1 MTPSYDKI
9 GIIGAGS
16 FGTAIAK
23 TASTRVKNVYVYARS
38 ASTIEQFNIQK
49 ENKGFPIPENVTAT
63 SDIEKITGEC
73 RVLLAMVPSKHFRDM
88 IRTFANYLE
97 PDHIMIHGTKGLD
110 IELTPGSSLNDMD
123 EIGRSNL
130 STMSEVITQES
141 CIRRVGCL
149 AGPNLSVEMMQGQ
162 PTGAIVASEFDEVLE
177 AGRKALDSDFFKV
190 FFSKDI
196 LGAEFAGVLKNIFAI
211 ASGMVSGLGYENN
224 TRALMITKGIH
235 EMLYIGRH
243 LGAESSAF
251 LGIAGIGDLV
261 ATCSSPLSRNY
272 TVGNKFSKGM
282 SLEQISKEMNEVAE
296 GVRSIQIFN
305 AYCKYNKIKAPLT
318 ETLYNVLFEEKPLQK
333 AMSELMNMRYN
344 LDVNFL

>member
-1 MTPSYDKI
+1 MSLSCEKI

-23 TASTRVKNVYVYARS
+23 IASLKAEQVLVYARS
-38 ASTIEQFNIQK
+38 QEVISRFNDLK
-49 ENKGFPIPENVTAT
+49 ENKDFSIPENVIAT
-63 SDIEKITGEC
+63 NDIAEITSQSK
-73 RVLLAMVPSKHFRDM
+73 LLLSMVPSKHFRSM
-88 IRTFANYLE
+88 MKTFSPYLE

-110 IELTPGSSLNDMD
+110 IRLSEGVGITEMQ
-123 EIGRSNL
+123 EISRDCI
-130 STMSEVITQES
+130 STMSEVITEES

-177 AGRKALDSDFFKV
+177 AGRKALDTDAFKI

-211 ASGMVSGLGYENN
+211 ASGMVSGLGFENN
-224 TRALMITKGIH
+224 TRALMITKGMH
-235 EMLYIGRH
+235 EMLYIGKH

-272 TVGNKFSKGM
+272 TVGYKFSKGM
-282 SLEQISKEMNEVAE
+282 SLDEISEEMNEVAE

-305 AYCKYNKIKAPLT
+305 AYCKRNNLKAPLT
-318 ETLYNVLFEEKPLQK
+318 ETLYQVLFEEKPIDF
-333 AMSELMNMRYN
+333 AMVQLMNMRYN